1 MKKNKYHKGDKMKQD
16 YFIIDGKKI
25 IIIMNR
31 LTDTQEYYK
40 EESGVLVKLTKEEN
54 KLVKSLFKRKIPTS

>member
-1 MKKNKYHKGDKMKQD
+1 MKQD
-16 YFIIDGKKI
+16 YFIIDDKKI